1 MSDRKIGSR
10 SLIDFYPGLAYGA
23 APTYLLEIETP
34 RIERKQDELYADVT
48 VIVYSDFLS
57 VVETN

>member
-1 MSDRKIGSR
+1 MSDRKIGLR
-10 SLIDFYPGLAYGA
+10 SLIDFYPGLTYGA

-48 VIVYSDFLS
+48 VIGWKLKF
-57 VVETN
+57 